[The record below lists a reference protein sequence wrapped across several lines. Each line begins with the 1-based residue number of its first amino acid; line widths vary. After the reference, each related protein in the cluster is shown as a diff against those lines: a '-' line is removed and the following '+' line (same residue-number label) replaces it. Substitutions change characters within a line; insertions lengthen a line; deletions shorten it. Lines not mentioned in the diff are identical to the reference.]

1 MEFIFSWLGE
11 NSQALV
17 LDQRLNEA
25 GPMSAIVLTVVV
37 CAVSMVADSTT
48 CEIYT
53 ETRPLADLR
62 SCMHSSERARLGV
75 LALER
80 AGRAVTPDDELTI
93 RCRMSTGGSGI
104 TAS

>member
-1 MEFIFSWLGE
+1 MG
-11 NSQALV
+11 
-17 LDQRLNEA
+17 
-25 GPMSAIVLTVVV
+25 AIVLTVVV
-37 CAVSMVADSTT
+37 CAVSMVADFDGETTT

-62 SCMHSSERARLGV
+62 SCMHSSERARLGA

-93 RCRMSTGGSGI
+93 RCRMSTGGGI